1 MSGNNDYGG
10 DDPFAIRILQ
20 PNQLRIIR
28 VIGEQ
33 RLTIEEETEKRDG
46 SGPRGAFGRIR
57 NKKSTEGQSQ
67 TSREM
72 KTMGVGVRLFEAV
85 DSQTGERL
93 IMKEF
98 LPMMRNVAMGE
109 VELYRYLH
117 HWVQTNHPS
126 WQPSDIP
133 IVPFHGYLQ
142 TGPEVEDPSFV
153 YDWAERFG
161 SSVPPPLAGNTW
173 VVLRTPGLITL
184 TSLPRL
190 ALEREGGGGGKATKG
205 WLGKLLFPDVYKTR
219 IAYLKNLMAGAID
232 ALSLL
237 HEAGVCHGALS
248 PSTLL
253 VSTADLREG
262 GREGGMEVWLS
273 DLGFA
278 KNVLSQEKVDF
289 EGLVKRDWKGCSYS
303 LLEVFLRLMAE
314 DEEEEEKKQGEGL
327 GGVEGGLG
335 RWEEGFGLP
344 FAQVT
349 AGSLQG
355 VTEARFGGDVGVGL
369 RGLVSNERVFKKAVE
384 CLDEEGGAGW
394 VLLNDMAN
402 VERLMMGEERGVYG
416 VGERLLGSGFFDDD

>member
-1 MSGNNDYGG
+1 
-10 DDPFAIRILQ
+10 
-20 PNQLRIIR
+20 
-28 VIGEQ
+28 
-33 RLTIEEETEKRDG
+33 
-46 SGPRGAFGRIR
+46 
-57 NKKSTEGQSQ
+57 
-67 TSREM
+67 
-72 KTMGVGVRLFEAV
+72 
-85 DSQTGERL
+85 
-93 IMKEF
+93 
-98 LPMMRNVAMGE
+98 
-109 VELYRYLH
+109 
-117 HWVQTNHPS
+117 
-126 WQPSDIP
+126 
-133 IVPFHGYLQ
+133 
-142 TGPEVEDPSFV
+142 
-153 YDWAERFG
+153 
-161 SSVPPPLAGNTW
+161 
-173 VVLRTPGLITL
+173 
-184 TSLPRL
+184 
-190 ALEREGGGGGKATKG
+190 
-205 WLGKLLFPDVYKTR
+205 
-219 IAYLKNLMAGAID
+219 
-232 ALSLL
+232 
-237 HEAGVCHGALS
+237 
-248 PSTLL
+248 
-253 VSTADLREG
+253 
-262 GREGGMEVWLS
+262 MEVWLS